1 MSEQKLLSLDLKDL
15 FIHSNDKLG
24 DLRDDLNQH
33 IDDIS
38 NWINCIYHQT
48 KQESRNKKNYC
59 EICTFTSSNSGSFEL
74 HHVAGRK
81 HDFRMIT
88 ACKKCHRILS
98 DNQKLRDHRW
108 EMTNQPENTRKAFF
122 LHGIY
127 DILRLKSRKTGDSIY
142 EEYAS
147 KLVERIH
154 VLLKEEF
161 Q

>member
-1 MSEQKLLSLDLKDL
+1 MSEQKLLSLDLMDL

-24 DLRDDLNQH
+24 DLRDDLNRH
-33 IDDIS
+33 IDETSI
-38 NWINCIYHQT
+38 WINCIYHQT

-59 EICTFTSSNSGSFEL
+59 EICDAYSSDPTSFEL

-81 HDFRMIT
+81 HDFRMVT
-88 ACKKCHRILS
+88 VCKKCHRELS
-98 DNQKLRDHRW
+98 DKQKLRDCRW
-108 EMTNQPENTRKAFF
+108 WMRNQAENTRKAFF

-127 DILRLKSRKTGDSIY
+127 DILCLKSKKTGNSIH

-147 KLVERIH
+147 KLVEQIPM
-154 VLLKEEF
+154 LLKGDL

>member
-1 MSEQKLLSLDLKDL
+1 MSEQKLLSLDLMDL

-24 DLRDDLNQH
+24 KLRDEMNHRIDVISSCINH
-33 IDDIS
+33 IF
-38 NWINCIYHQT
+38 NQT
-48 KQESRNKKNYC
+48 KNESRHKKDYC
-59 EICTFTSSNSGSFEL
+59 EICNFISSDSTSFEL

-98 DNQKLRDHRW
+98 DKQKLRDHRW
-108 EMTNQPENTRKAFF
+108 WMASQPENTRKAFF

-127 DILRLKSRKTGDSIY
+127 DILCLKSKKTGDSVY

-147 KLVERIH
+147 KLVEQIPI
-154 VLLKEEF
+154 LLKETS